1 MTLNSYEIDM
11 STLDC
16 PFGCGSKLIQ
26 DEYGYANCP
35 TYSWGSGQECEGAS
49 ALFTDADDVV
59 NTARD
64 NMRYHL
70 QSLDNAKR
78 TVSDWT
84 HIVRQEEDR
93 ADKAIRLLNRIAK
106 QHG

>member
-1 MTLNSYEIDM
+1 M

-16 PFGCGSKLIQ
+16 PFGCGEKLIQ

-35 TYSWGSGQECEGAS
+35 TYSWGSQEECEGAS

-59 NTARD
+59 NTAQDR
-64 NMRYHL
+64 MRFHMQVL
-70 QSLDNAKR
+70 ETAKR
-78 TVSDWT
+78 EVREWT
-84 HIVRQEEDR
+84 HLLRQEEDN